1 MVGKSKLFNGRKEK
15 ASSYSLFQSILN
27 NNEEKS
33 IARDVSV
40 KSLNN
45 SLFQSSLFSNEKK
58 DETRDFLERSWSDVS
73 TPDFL
78 KYKAKSLIINMSE
91 KIRKWKN
98 TIFFNNK
105 KNISFSNI
113 LKHQIFQL
121 ENKEATKF
129 LKGKSISQ
137 KRFNIAN
144 QSLRAPSVFTLD
156 TNVNKWLARFDNY
169 LELNRTFGDRD
180 KINVLGSFLD
190 DTTFKLVDSLINE
203 RSYDEVKTKFRAL
216 FSRPESSAHVYL
228 HTFVVRGQELNESL
242 VQYAAV
248 LQELGRKAFPDLNLR
263 ELDIYLRGQFQAGV
277 RDREMAERLA
287 VLDHENLEMLVFR
300 AREHEGLPFRFSGI
314 RERSRNMFNQGTR
327 RQITE
332 GEIRNLITL
341 KLESN
346 IMFQN
351 HNKHYGNSQNNVE
364 TIRNSYD
371 NSFVIA
377 NLSNMSNFSKLLN
390 NSNDGSYLNS
400 TSRNYMPNYPVQK
413 PAMRCFLCN
422 QEGHIKRNC
431 PNWIRNMNN
440 QYYRL
445 GYDSQYSSLN
455 RSTPM
460 ATIRNDQR
468 KQFSA
473 NTNNINEESDNY
485 DLEYV
490 FGKLGCKE
498 LQKTKGS
505 FTTANGQ
512 PLNVI
517 GFYTA
522 SLRIGTNEVKL
533 DVFVAVDLQHD
544 CLIGLDYMGK
554 HPRYQSDRL
563 QTIDINP
570 QLHDK
575 EIVTVLGWK
584 DASENSQHNESH
596 SGDLRTYCE
605 NGSVVI
611 NFCDYV
617 NDLKERLISLYDIQ
631 MNYNIGDKPSNGNE
645 NNLDSPRLP
654 SCDAEN
660 NHHIPEDF
668 SPTSQVMP
676 VRSDSEDLSPSECN
690 QFAESENRAVILQ
703 DRNNKNLPAQKKK
716 RGRPMKI
723 CSTT

>member
-15 ASSYSLFQSILN
+15 ASSYSLFQSNLN
-27 NNEEKS
+27 NNEENS

-45 SLFQSSLFSNEKK
+45 SLFQSSLFSSEKK
-58 DETRDFLERSWSDVS
+58 DETRDFLERSWSDVL
-73 TPDFL
+73 THDFL

-91 KIRKWKN
+91 KIGKWKN
-98 TIFFNNK
+98 TISFSNK

-113 LKHQIFQL
+113 WKHQIFQL
-121 ENKEATKF
+121 ENKAEKTKC
-129 LKGKSISQ
+129 LNGKSISQ
-137 KRFNIAN
+137 KRFKMAN
-144 QSLRAPSVFTLD
+144 HSLRAPSIFNLD
-156 TNVNKWLARFDNY
+156 TNVDIWLTRFDNY
-169 LELNRTFGDRD
+169 LELNRIFGDRD

-228 HTFVVRGQELNESL
+228 HTFVGRGQELNESL

-248 LQELGRKAFPDLNLR
+248 PQELGRKAFPDLNLR
-263 ELDIYLRGQFQAGV
+263 ELDIYLRGQFLAGV
-277 RDREMAERLA
+277 RHREMAERLA

-300 AREHEGLPFRFSGI
+300 AREHEGLPFGISGI
-314 RERSRNMFNQGTR
+314 RERSRNMFNQGTGR
-327 RQITE
+327 HVTE
-332 GEIRNLITL
+332 GEIRNLIAP

-351 HNKHYGNSQNNVE
+351 QNKHYENSQNNVE

-371 NSFVIA
+371 NNFVNA
-377 NLSNMSNFSKLLN
+377 NLSNMSNYSKLLN

-400 TSRNYMPNYPVQK
+400 TIRNYVPNYPVQK

-431 PNWIRNMNN
+431 TNGIRNMNN

-468 KQFSA
+468 NEFSA
-473 NTNNINEESDNY
+473 KTNNINEESGNY
-485 DLEYV
+485 DLKYV
-490 FGKLGCKE
+490 FGYLNGEKIECLLDTGSVKTLISQNIWRKQGCKE

-517 GFYTA
+517 GSYTA

-533 DVFVAVDLQHD
+533 DVFVAVDLHD
-544 CLIGLDYMGK
+544 CLIGLDFMGK
-554 HPRYQSDRL
+554 VQGTRDKL
-563 QTIDINP
+563 
-570 QLHDK
+570 K
-575 EIVTVLGWK
+575 EIYSSLGG
-584 DASENSQHNESH
+584 EE
-596 SGDLRTYCE
+596 
-605 NGSVVI
+605 VV
-611 NFCDYV
+611 
-617 NDLKERLISLYDIQ
+617 R
-631 MNYNIGDKPSNGNE
+631 
-645 NNLDSPRLP
+645 
-654 SCDAEN
+654 
-660 NHHIPEDF
+660 
-668 SPTSQVMP
+668 
-676 VRSDSEDLSPSECN
+676 
-690 QFAESENRAVILQ
+690 
-703 DRNNKNLPAQKKK
+703 DRKTRQ
-716 RGRPMKI
+716 
-723 CSTT
+723 